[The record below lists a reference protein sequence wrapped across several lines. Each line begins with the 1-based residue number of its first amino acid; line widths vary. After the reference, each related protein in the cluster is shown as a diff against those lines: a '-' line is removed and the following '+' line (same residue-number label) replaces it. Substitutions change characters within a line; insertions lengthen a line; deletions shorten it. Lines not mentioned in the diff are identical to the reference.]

1 MDINEREIF
10 QFHKIAENFMVYL
23 ITNEEGIMEIKLIYQ
38 EKNKLH
44 LVLRNLLQ
52 LTEKDIKT
60 ETKLELFSHLIKFS
74 IEKNFDNVEI
84 CALLSIFWEIFN
96 LNFLILTKRDVFVVF
111 KNSMLRHSMDRPPYQ
126 IGVFKKLTLEIITD
140 YYIDNIH
147 KKYEHLKYLLTN
159 LQNVE
164 ITQRNIFELRFPHVL
179 NIDSGHECLPR
190 SAKILRHYYE
200 NKKPKTDLE
209 QKIEALVEFER
220 ERLEKRLDIKFT
232 EQDDAFNK
240 KVDEIMKKKK

>member
-96 LNFLILTKRDVFVVF
+96 LNFF
-111 KNSMLRHSMDRPPYQ
+111 SP
-126 IGVFKKLTLEIITD
+126 
-140 YYIDNIH
+140 
-147 KKYEHLKYLLTN
+147 
-159 LQNVE
+159 
-164 ITQRNIFELRFPHVL
+164 
-179 NIDSGHECLPR
+179 
-190 SAKILRHYYE
+190 
-200 NKKPKTDLE
+200 
-209 QKIEALVEFER
+209 
-220 ERLEKRLDIKFT
+220 
-232 EQDDAFNK
+232 
-240 KVDEIMKKKK
+240 